1 MKPLPIQPQH
11 GKGDLQNPMRRA
23 ALEFVRAYPGCR
35 FCQIEESVRHLN
47 TGTPENL
54 YYHLT
59 RMGGKDLLYTTG
71 ERPHV
76 RYYPGP
82 RPAPPALPN
91 VAPPRQVQ
99 VMLSKIYMPPRA
111 SSLRPGAMDFMAC
124 PSRGHRC

>member
-23 ALEFVRAYPGCR
+23 ALEFVRAHPGCSFR
-35 FCQIEESVRHLN
+35 QIEEAVRHLN

-59 RMGGKDLLYTTG
+59 RMGGKDLLHTTG

-76 RYYPGP
+76 RYYPGR
-82 RPAPPALPN
+82 RPAPPPLPG
-91 VAPPRQVQ
+91 VAPARQVQ
-99 VMLSKIYMPPRA
+99 VMYGPTYVPPRA
-111 SSLRPGAMDFMAC
+111 PALRPGALDFKAC
-124 PSRGHRC
+124 ASRGHSC